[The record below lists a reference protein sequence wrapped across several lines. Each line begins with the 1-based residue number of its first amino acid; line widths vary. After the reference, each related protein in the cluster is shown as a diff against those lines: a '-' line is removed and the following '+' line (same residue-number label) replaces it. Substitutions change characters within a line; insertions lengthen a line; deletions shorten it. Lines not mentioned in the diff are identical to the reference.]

1 MKTLY
6 LVDAS
11 IYIFRAYYSLP
22 GSMTGTDGKPVNAV
36 YGFAEFLHQLKSG
49 SKGEY
54 FFIAFDE
61 SLTTSFRNEFYP
73 AYKANRELPPPEL
86 EAQLKACR
94 ELAEIL
100 GFKTRASER
109 YEADDLIGTA
119 AKQMRRNSF
128 RMNYV
133 TGDKDLAQLVK
144 PGDTWWNFARGE
156 KLTSSKIKQKLGV
169 HAEQVVDLLAL
180 MGDAADNI
188 PGVPGIGQ
196 KTAVSLLD
204 HLKSLDQIYAEL
216 DCVSHLPLRGAQR
229 AQQQLEQYRDQA
241 YLSQELARIN
251 ENAPIRCTEA
261 SIKKQSV
268 KPKRLQAFCSRH
280 RFSDRMYQRLLS
292 V

>member
-11 IYIFRAYYSLP
+11 IYIFRAYFSLP
-22 GSMTGTDGKPVNAV
+22 ESMTGEDGKPVNAV
-36 YGFAEFLHQLKSG
+36 YGFAEFLHQLKTS

-61 SLTTSFRNEFYP
+61 SLTTSFRNELYP
-73 AYKANRELPPPEL
+73 AYKANRELPPAEL

-100 GFKTRASER
+100 GFKAHASDR

-119 AKQMRRNSF
+119 AKQMRKNNF
-128 RMNYV
+128 RMSYV

-144 PGDTWWNFARGE
+144 SGDTWWNFARGE
-156 KLTSSKIKQKLGV
+156 KLPSPKIKQKLGV
-169 HAEQVVDLLAL
+169 RAEQVVDLLAL
-180 MGDAADNI
+180 MGDAVDNI
-188 PGVPGIGQ
+188 PGVPGVGQ
-196 KTAVSLLD
+196 KTAVTLLD

-216 DCVSHLPLRGAQR
+216 DRVSHLPLRGAQR

-261 SIKKQSV
+261 SVKKQSV
-268 KPKRLQAFCSRH
+268 KPKRLQAFCARH